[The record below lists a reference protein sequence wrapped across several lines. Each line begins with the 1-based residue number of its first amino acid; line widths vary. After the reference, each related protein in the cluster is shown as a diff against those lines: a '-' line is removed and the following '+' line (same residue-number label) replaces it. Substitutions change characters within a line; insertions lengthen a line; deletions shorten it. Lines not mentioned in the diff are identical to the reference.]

1 MYKNYNEEKIESK
14 AIFDGISIQIIQN
27 ILYKNNYLYIEF
39 PDKEIQIKLQS
50 VLTILKLCNKIPEE
64 TILFAYRTPFHTHV
78 NTQTSYGSVGKL
90 YRYESEGERLVVDSF
105 EHDSFGEG
113 INVNN
118 VQFKVNKG
126 TNITL
131 KGSTN
136 SSKQIKNE
144 IDQDNER
151 VNTNNNNNNNIGR
164 TVTPLSNV
172 ITFSNVVVTTQ
183 KNDISLQ
190 NADVFNND
198 STYEFL
204 HHILMCLYLFLILIS
219 IYLLYHVVMLV
230 TQLTNVSFS
239 NNVVILD
246 LFITLLSVVISVK
259 GFIDENTNIKSIYQ
273 LKDELV
279 NNSNSSYHSNK
290 LNALDVLTLFTIF
303 FCFFVDVYERFCI
316 TDVQMN
322 SYVNGNTWFHYALF
336 CDMIG
341 LVSVFAINAYSKKQQ
356 MEVIIKEL
364 YEPLIDSNFN

>member
-1 MYKNYNEEKIESK
+1 MYKNFNEEKIESK

-50 VLTILKLCNKIPEE
+50 VLTILKLCKKIPEE

-90 YRYESEGERLVVDSF
+90 YRYETEGERLVVDSF

-113 INVNN
+113 MNINN
-118 VQFKVNKG
+118 VQLKANKG
-126 TNITL
+126 NNITL

-144 IDQDNER
+144 TEQDNER
-151 VNTNNNNNNNIGR
+151 VNTNNNNNNMGR
-164 TVTPLSNV
+164 TVTPSSNV

-204 HHILMCLYLFLILIS
+204 HHILMCLYLFVILIS
-219 IYLLYHVVMLV
+219 IYLLYHVIMLV

-246 LFITLLSVVISVK
+246 LFITLLSIVISVK

>member
-1 MYKNYNEEKIESK
+1 MYKNFNEEKIESK
-14 AIFDGISIQIIQN
+14 AIFDGISIQIIRN
-27 ILYKNNYLYIEF
+27 ILYKNTYLYIEF
-39 PDKEIQIKLQS
+39 PDKEIQIKLNS
-50 VLTILKLCNKIPEE
+50 VLTILKLSNKIPEE
-64 TILFAYRTPFHTHV
+64 TILFAYRTPVHAHV

-90 YRYESEGERLVVDSF
+90 YRFETEGERLVEDSF

-118 VQFKVNKG
+118 AQLKTNKG
-126 TNITL
+126 NNITL

-136 SSKQIKNE
+136 SSKHIKNE
-144 IDQDNER
+144 IAQDNER
-151 VNTNNNNNNNIGR
+151 VNNNNNMGR
-164 TVTPLSNV
+164 TVTPSSNV
-172 ITFSNVVVTTQ
+172 ITFSNIVVTTQ

-190 NADVFNND
+190 NVDVFNND
-198 STYEFL
+198 SIYEFL
-204 HHILMCLYLFLILIS
+204 HHILMCLYLFIILIS

-230 TQLTNVSFS
+230 TQITSVSFTNS
-239 NNVVILD
+239 VVVLD
-246 LFITLLSVVISVK
+246 LFITFFSVIISVK
-259 GFIDENTNIKSIYQ
+259 GFIEENTNIKSIYQ

-279 NNSNSSYHSNK
+279 NNSNSFYHSNK

-364 YEPLIDSNFN
+364 YEPLIDSNIN